1 MNVERKLQINLAIMV
16 ALGSSLLAIAQSN
29 YGLPLA
35 GAASAF
41 VALIFTDIRQS
52 FRLNRLLAN
61 TVALAAVVVVLL
73 EFVTAA
79 ERNQLNTIAN
89 LLVSLQIILLFLEKT
104 PRIYGN
110 LAVLS
115 LFQVAVST
123 AMRVDVEFGIL
134 LLVYMVVA
142 VSFLAMLFNFRT
154 LRSVAPTPPQAGQG
168 GAPRR
173 QAATPVSSTP
183 LAILFGQ
190 PPRAQ
195 FLFREEEFSRQLTGW
210 RLPRQVAGIC
220 FATLLFSVI
229 LFVSLP
235 RSHGNPRLSLNHSRT
250 VGIPD
255 SEVTLDEMRNIIA
268 SDDPVMRVRFDDAAT
283 GQPYRVFGELYLRGV
298 IFDRYLYDERRGVYV
313 WRSSR
318 DETTTRLPEP
328 PRGVPGVI
336 EHVVLQP
343 QETSALFSVFP
354 AYQVPLSH
362 DRLLFDTNSKRLVRA
377 PTNTLS
383 PPSGI
388 YRYDVFTTAMHNN
401 LQRPVTPHELLTM
414 YPSDFDGQLVGR
426 RRYEFFREEF
436 REEFQEEI
444 DRLRFIIRGDFP
456 HICRLADEVV
466 EELRVTDPQPDTASI
481 ARALQNNFRFSTE
494 YTYTLKF
501 SQVQRTPGM
510 DPLEDFVANHRQGH
524 CEYFAGALVLALRS
538 QGIPARMVVGYH
550 GGEYNSL
557 GKSYQIR
564 QSDAHAW
571 VEAYLEPGELDKSQR
586 PPEPSPYGFWL
597 RLDPTPPGA
606 DEGGLSQQR
615 GMLAWANEAYGFA
628 RLMWMDY
635 VVNMDSQRQQDA
647 IFRPLVNSNQ
657 AAEQLLSLGG
667 DDSDSDAD
675 AGDADDTSNSR
686 AAAVW
691 RIALGTVV
699 LLIAVIAAY
708 RISRS
713 IRGLLKRREKR
724 RLEEQ
729 TRHGRRGAPVPFYDR
744 FAELLARYNL
754 ARAPS
759 QTQSEFAAHVAE
771 RLAVTPQMSE
781 LAPLPRRVAE
791 AFYDVRFG
799 GRKLSPDRLSEI
811 DQDLDRL
818 DAAFVSAQHAARQ
831 TAGRH
836 RPATPASPPHPRD
849 NGRSSNTAS

>member
-1 MNVERKLQINLAIMV
+1 MNVERKLQINLALMV
-16 ALGSSLLAIAQSN
+16 ALGSSLLAITQSN
-29 YGLPLA
+29 YGLPLV

-73 EFVTAA
+73 EFVTAT
-79 ERNQLNTIAN
+79 ERNQLYTIAN

-134 LLVYMVVA
+134 LLAYMVVA
-142 VSFLAMLFNFRT
+142 VSFLALLFNFRM
-154 LRSVAPTPPQAGQG
+154 LRSVTPTQPKAAQG
-168 GAPRR
+168 STPR
-173 QAATPVSSTP
+173 QQVATPVSTKP
-183 LAILFGQ
+183 LATLFGQ

-195 FLFREEEFSRQLTGW
+195 FLYREEEFSRQLTGW

-235 RSHGNPRLSLNHSRT
+235 RSRGNSGLSLESSRT
-250 VGIPD
+250 VGMPD
-255 SEVTLDEMRNIIA
+255 TEVALDEIRNIIA
-268 SDDPVMRVRFDDAAT
+268 SDAPVMRVRFNDAAT
-283 GQPYRVFGELYLRGV
+283 GQPYLVFGELYLRGV
-298 IFDRYLYDERRGVYV
+298 IFDHYLRNPRGVYV
-313 WRSSR
+313 WRASR
-318 DETTTRLPEP
+318 GEATELLAAP
-328 PRGVPGVI
+328 PKGVSGVI

-343 QETSALFSVFP
+343 QQSFTLFSVYP
-354 AYQVPLSH
+354 AYQPPLSPQQ
-362 DRLLFDTNSKRLVRA
+362 LLFDQNSKQLMRPPINIPA
-377 PTNTLS
+377 PA
-383 PPSGI
+383 SGI
-388 YRYDVFTTAMHNN
+388 YRYDVFTSAMHNN
-401 LQRPVTPHELLTM
+401 LQRPVTPYELRTM
-414 YPSDFDGQLVGR
+414 YPSGFDDPFGASLGSR
-426 RRYEFFREEF
+426 RSEYFRED
-436 REEFQEEI
+436 FQKEI
-444 DRLRFIIRGDFP
+444 DHLRFISRNRFP
-456 HICRLADEVV
+456 RISQLADKVV
-466 EELRVTDPQPDTASI
+466 EELRQVDPEPDSASV
-481 ARALQNNFRFSTE
+481 ARALQNRFRFSSE
-494 YTYTLKF
+494 FTYTLKF

-557 GKSYQIR
+557 GKFYQIR

-571 VEAYLEPGELDKSQR
+571 VEAYLEPDEVEESQR
-586 PPEPSPYGFWL
+586 PPERSPYGYWL
-597 RLDPTPPGA
+597 RLDPTPAGA
-606 DEGGLSQQR
+606 GQGGLLQQR
-615 GMLAWANEAYGFA
+615 GMLGWANEAYGFA

-647 IFRPLVNSNQ
+647 IFGPIAGGNQ
-657 AAEQLLSLGG
+657 AAEQLLSLAGADSG
-667 DDSDSDAD
+667 ADSDSDDSDTATD
-675 AGDADDTSNSR
+675 AR
-686 AAAVW
+686 AVNVW
-691 RIALGTVV
+691 RVAIVTVV

-713 IRGLLKRREKR
+713 IRGMLKRRAKQR
-724 RLEEQ
+724 DEEQ
-729 TRHGRRGAPVPFYDR
+729 SRHGRRGASVPFYDR

-754 ARAPS
+754 VRAPS

-771 RLAVTPQMSE
+771 RLAVTPQLSE
-781 LAPLPRRVAE
+781 LAPVPRRVAE
-791 AFYDVRFG
+791 AFYDVRFA
-799 GRKLSPDRLSEI
+799 GRQLSPDQISEI
-811 DQDLDRL
+811 DRDLDRL
-818 DAAFVSAQHAARQ
+818 DAAFTFAQQTAQHAAGRNNST
-831 TAGRH
+831 TA
-836 RPATPASPPHPRD
+836 ASQPRLRD